1 MLKKC
6 YSAWNEQG
14 KSVEII
20 YGSLDDDHEEFSQY
34 YSQMPWLAYPIHD
47 KSLKALKEKLNIESV
62 PSLAVFKKGRFIT
75 KEGRSDLLE
84 HGEQAIE
91 KWQ

>member
-1 MLKKC
+1 
-6 YSAWNEQG
+6 
-14 KSVEII
+14 
-20 YGSLDDDHEEFSQY
+20 
-34 YSQMPWLAYPIHD
+34 MPWLAYPIHD

-84 HGEQAIE
+84 HGE
-91 KWQ
+91 